1 MCMFLLLLLYQNL
14 YSLYLLGKCT
24 KCTLVHT
31 HTHAGKHTHTRTLRL
46 LRASVVF
53 VVVVC
58 RPLLLLRLLLVP
70 LKKALSKNNYV
81 FWHMHA
87 RM

>member
-1 MCMFLLLLLYQNL
+1 MFMFLLLLLYQNL

-24 KCTLVHT
+24 KCMLAHT
-31 HTHAGKHTHTRTLRL
+31 HTHTLASTHTRTLRL

-53 VVVVC
+53 VVVC

-70 LKKALSKNNYV
+70 LEKALSKNNYV